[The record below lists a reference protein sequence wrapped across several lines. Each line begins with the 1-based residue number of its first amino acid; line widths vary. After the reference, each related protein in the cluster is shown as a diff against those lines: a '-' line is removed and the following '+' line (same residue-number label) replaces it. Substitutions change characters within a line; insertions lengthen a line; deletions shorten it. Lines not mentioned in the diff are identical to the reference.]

1 MISTEFDGNI
11 IRSYDLCNTAYLFKF
26 IYTHKSIEINS
37 NYGGVKKMQM
47 GQLGG
52 QPILIL
58 PEGTLRNKG
67 KTAQENNIAAARAVA
82 DAVRT
87 TLGPKGMD
95 KMLVDSIGDIVIT
108 NDGVTILE
116 EMEIEHPAAKMM
128 VEVAKTQNEEVGDG
142 TTTAVVLAGEL
153 LKKAGELLEQNIHP
167 TVIIKGYNIAR
178 EQSLKILDK
187 ISKPILLTDKD
198 MLKKIA
204 VTSMSGKSGYGY
216 GDKLA
221 ELVVE
226 AVTQVAEKKNGK
238 ITVNIDDIKREK
250 KQGGSSDETEL
261 IRGVLIDKEV
271 VHPGMAKE
279 VKEAKIALLDAAL
292 EVKSTETDTQIQITD
307 PTKLQAFVEQEEKI
321 LKKMVED
328 VEKSGAN
335 VLFCQKGI
343 DDMAQ
348 HYLSKKGILA
358 ARRVKKS
365 DMEKLSKATGGRIVT
380 NLNDLT
386 SKDLGFAKL
395 VEEQKVGD
403 EDMVFVREC
412 KNPKSVTI
420 LVRGGTEHVV
430 DEVDRAIEDAIGAV
444 SSSIEVGKIVPGGGA
459 PEAEVARELKKYAEG
474 FSGREQLAIN
484 AFADAIEVIP
494 RSLAENGGLDPID
507 TLVSLRSEHDKNK
520 LEMGV
525 NVFDGGVMD
534 MMKAGVIE
542 PVKIKTQA
550 IKSATEAAEMIL
562 RIDDVISASKLSK
575 GGMPSMPPGMG
586 EMPEM

>member
-1 MISTEFDGNI
+1 
-11 IRSYDLCNTAYLFKF
+11 
-26 IYTHKSIEINS
+26 
-37 NYGGVKKMQM
+37 MQM
-47 GQLGG
+47 GQIGG

-67 KTAQENNIAAARAVA
+67 RSAQENNIAAARAVA

-142 TTTAVVLAGEL
+142 TTTAVVIAGEL
-153 LKKAGELLEQNIHP
+153 LRKAGELLEQNIHP
-167 TVIIKGYNIAR
+167 TVIIRGYNLAR
-178 EQSLKILDK
+178 EQALKTLDQ
-187 ISKPILLTDKD
+187 ISKPVSLTDKG

-216 GDKLA
+216 GEKLA

-250 KQGGSSDETEL
+250 KQGGSSNETEL
-261 IRGVLIDKEV
+261 IRGIVIDKEV
-271 VHPGMAKE
+271 VHPGMPKE
-279 VKEAKIALLDAAL
+279 IKDAKIALLDAAL
-292 EVKSTETDTQIQITD
+292 EVKTTETDTQIQITD

-321 LKKMVED
+321 LKKMVVD

-365 DMEKLSKATGGRIVT
+365 DMEKLAKATGGRIVT

-430 DEVDRAIEDAIGAV
+430 DEIDRAIEDAIGAV

-459 PEAEVARELKKYAEG
+459 PEAEVARELRKYAEG

-484 AFADAIEVIP
+484 AFADAMEVIP

-507 TLVSLRSEHDKNK
+507 TLVSLRSEHDKNRS
-520 LEMGV
+520 EMGV
-525 NVFDGGVMD
+525 NVFNGGVMD

-562 RIDDVISASKLSK
+562 RIDDIISASKLSK
-575 GGMPSMPPGMG
+575 GMPSMPPGGMG
-586 EMPEM
+586 GMGMPEM